1 MAFDHQAVMAVLSG
15 AAASTNSAP
24 WLTQAIPEVGKVV
37 VAVITVGG
45 ALGGVLLGSRLTGGR
60 ERLAREAKQREDLL
74 FLAVTVSAVLEAFVS
89 DCASVSTDDGT
100 SMGQLSRTEDGEEYR
115 SPQVETPK
123 LDFSSLK
130 VAWTALPPE
139 MLDRLHALPA
149 KLRNVESALSDLEE
163 HDWSPYDEY
172 FEHRQLRY
180 AKLGVNAGQLSREIR
195 LAAGLPPELD
205 EEQTVFKWLS
215 ERELRLREE
224 SMQRDQRRLDANA
237 ELIATLTQQTTSTD
251 RQ

>member
-1 MAFDHQAVMAVLSG
+1 MGLDLHSVMAVLP
-15 AAASTNSAP
+15 AASASSSSVS
-24 WLTQAIPEVGKVV
+24 WLAQAIPEVGKVV

-60 ERLAREAKQREDLL
+60 ERRAKEAKQQEDLL

-89 DCASVSTDDGT
+89 ECASVSTDDGT

-115 SPQVETPK
+115 SQQVDTPK
-123 LDFSSLK
+123 LDFSDLK
-130 VAWTALPPE
+130 VAWTALPAE

-149 KLRNVESALSDLEE
+149 KLRNVESALSDVRE

-172 FEHRQLRY
+172 FEHRQLKY

-195 LAAGLPPELD
+195 TAAGLRPELD
-205 EEQTVFKWLS
+205 EEQTVFEWLS
-215 ERELRLREE
+215 EREMRLRLE
-224 SMQRDQRRLDANA
+224 SEQHDQRRMAANA
-237 ELIATLTQQTTSTD
+237 KMIATLTK
-251 RQ
+251 

>member
-1 MAFDHQAVMAVLSG
+1 MALDHHAAMTVLSG
-15 AAASTNSAP
+15 AAASINSVP
-24 WLTQAIPEVGKVV
+24 WLSQAIPEVGKVV
-37 VAVITVGG
+37 VAVISVGG

-89 DCASVSTDDGT
+89 DCAAVSTDDGT

-115 SPQVETPK
+115 SAQVETPK
-123 LDFSSLK
+123 LDFSGLE
-130 VAWTALPPE
+130 VAWTALPAE

-149 KLRNVESALSDLEE
+149 KLRNVESALSDVAE
-163 HDWSPYDEY
+163 HDWAPYDDY

-195 LAAGLPPELD
+195 LEAGLPPELD
-205 EEQTVFKWLS
+205 EEQTVFQWLS

-224 SMQRDQRRLDANA
+224 NTQRDQLRSEANA
-237 ELIATLTQQTTSTD
+237 EMIANLTQQAPSTD